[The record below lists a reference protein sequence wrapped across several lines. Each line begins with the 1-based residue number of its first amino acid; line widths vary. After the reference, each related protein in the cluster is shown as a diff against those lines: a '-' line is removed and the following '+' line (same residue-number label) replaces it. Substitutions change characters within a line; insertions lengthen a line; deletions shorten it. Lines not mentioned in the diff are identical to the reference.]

1 MWIVYVLDKRHLQA
15 QHRPHQVLG
24 FILNLQ
30 LTTVQPRFSRLKETR
45 YHLAFSIWVF
55 KTQDAQRP
63 FADCNLQNL
72 AFQTFVLGPEFLP
85 TPKRL
90 RTLRETHELAEWG
103 NSSFDE
109 RISNGD
115 RGYADQPGSK
125 TQVFFKDVAVAPF
138 DQIQYSQIHL
148 FIIILPIEMVM
159 SEVFQRHFRH
169 PDCLSI
175 TLWLWLT

>member
-1 MWIVYVLDKRHLQA
+1 
-15 QHRPHQVLG
+15 
-24 FILNLQ
+24 
-30 LTTVQPRFSRLKETR
+30 
-45 YHLAFSIWVF
+45 VF

-72 AFQTFVLGPEFLP
+72 VFQTFVLGPEFLP

-90 RTLRETHELAEWG
+90 RTLREKHELAEWG

-125 TQVFFKDVAVAPF
+125 TQVFFKDVGPF

-175 TLWLWLT
+175 TLWF